1 MNMRDP
7 GQLNRRI
14 TLQAP
19 SAGQDALGQPLGTWS
34 DVATVWA
41 DIRHPSGL
49 QALKADAASS
59 TVRASIRIRWRT
71 GVTAA
76 MRLVDVAS
84 GAVYAIRA
92 VLPDVQTRAHLD
104 LVCEVVT

>member
-1 MNMRDP
+1 MRDP
-7 GQLNRRI
+7 GQLNRRL

-19 SAGQDALGQPLGTWS
+19 SATQDAIGQPLDTWT

-41 DIRHPSGL
+41 DVRHPNGL
-49 QALKADAASS
+49 QALKADAPTS

-76 MRLVDVAS
+76 MRALDVAS
-84 GAVYAIRA
+84 GTVYAIRA
-92 VLPDVQTRAHLD
+92 VLPDVQTRAHID